1 MTKID
6 LAPLKDAAEQSGG
19 WTASPSADGDAAL
32 SKPHKKVLK
41 VVVVVLLEIALLCA
55 GLFFGYVYAKATIPQ
70 GVVLSEY
77 KTIEELREEYGAA
90 AGKRKDVAAYV
101 AAEDYYGL
109 YATVYYKIITA
120 PEVNVRAAGLTDS
133 LGMVKVSI
141 DSRKKLENGFMVWY
155 MDSSG
160 DSMPSQTT
168 FRVNAYFNIAD
179 QMVKVKRY
187 NNKGEGDAKNGKEQ
201 SELAYISKYGLLPF
215 GFSNYYVTEEN
226 LLSAEYAKED
236 GLNVLTLTLDAESA
250 TEGYVVQMSG
260 MSGQKADFSGGKV
273 TYTMYFDD
281 DFVVRRTEA
290 SDEYVINYG
299 IIKVSC
305 KGSMEETYI
314 YKGEEGYSGLAE
326 DEKYEN
332 ITAE

>member
-1 MTKID
+1 M
-6 LAPLKDAAEQSGG
+6 
-19 WTASPSADGDAAL
+19 
-32 SKPHKKVLK
+32 
-41 VVVVVLLEIALLCA
+41 
-55 GLFFGYVYAKATIPQ
+55 
-70 GVVLSEY
+70 
-77 KTIEELREEYGAA
+77 
-90 AGKRKDVAAYV
+90 
-101 AAEDYYGL
+101 
-109 YATVYYKIITA
+109 
-120 PEVNVRAAGLTDS
+120 
-133 LGMVKVSI
+133 
-141 DSRKKLENGFMVWY
+141 
-155 MDSSG
+155 
-160 DSMPSQTT
+160 
-168 FRVNAYFNIAD
+168 
-179 QMVKVKRY
+179 
-187 NNKGEGDAKNGKEQ
+187 
-201 SELAYISKYGLLPF
+201 
-215 GFSNYYVTEEN
+215 TEEN

-281 DFVVRRTEA
+281 DFVLRRTEA

-299 IIKVSC
+299 IKVSC

>member
-19 WTASPSADGDAAL
+19 WIASPSADGDAAL

-41 VVVVVLLEIALLCA
+41 VIVVVLLEIALLCA

-281 DFVVRRTEA
+281 DFVLRRTEA

-299 IIKVSC
+299 IKVSC